1 MASVPSYI
9 KKYLRMKPEVAQ
21 IFTDLESFKDFIRL
35 QFPAVPFNEADLYN
49 YRSALW
55 QKYDRQR
62 NRKARQEHGNAPQQG
77 HRTGQR

>member
-35 QFPAVPFNEADLYN
+35 QFPAVPFNDPCIIAAAITDL
-49 YRSALW
+49 
-55 QKYDRQR
+55 DFIVM
-62 NRKARQEHGNAPQQG
+62 
-77 HRTGQR
+77 